1 MLKSRLKLRPR
12 LLISRAG
19 VKARQGVRY
28 SRLGLNLLA
37 GSAFIQSC
45 FQFPSVS
52 KINYKYLNDY
62 KLFSLWVNDLN
73 RSMNVKVHVTGEI
86 MPKQGMFVS
95 NHISWLDTIVLSG
108 IKPLS
113 FIARHD
119 LEFWPFLGTFTSRMQ
134 SVFINRDN
142 KFHAYRSIPAI
153 EKKLNEG
160 RSVHVFPEGTTSVG
174 KTVLPFYSMFYE
186 AAVRCKRPVQP
197 VVIKYRDAEGN
208 LLPEPAYIDDDSFG
222 DTLGRMFL
230 VDCIHAHVHFLP
242 VLDSKL
248 FDRKKLSQKSR
259 ELISQA
265 LVG

>member
-1 MLKSRLKLRPR
+1 MLKTRLKLRPR
-12 LLISRAG
+12 LLASRAS
-19 VKARQGVRY
+19 VKVRQAVRY
-28 SRLGLNLLA
+28 SRLGMNLLA

-52 KINYKYLNDY
+52 KINYKYLNEY
-62 KLFSLWVNDLN
+62 KLFSLWVTDLN

-119 LEFWPFLGTFTSRMQ
+119 LERWPFLGTFTSRMQ

-174 KTVLPFYSMFYE
+174 ETVLPFYPMFYE
-186 AAVRCKRPVQP
+186 AAVRCRRPVQP
-197 VVIKYRDAEGN
+197 IVIKYTDAAGN
-208 LLPEPAYIDDDSFG
+208 LLPEPAYIDDDTFV

-230 VDCIHAHVHFLP
+230 VDCIYAHVQFLP
-242 VLDSKL
+242 VLDSEKL
-248 FDRKKLSQKSR
+248 GRKELSQRSR
-259 ELISQA
+259 ELIFQA